1 MKKYLLMNG
10 PNLNMLGIRE
20 PGIYGHDTLASIE
33 ADVVSYGRE
42 RGVEVDCF
50 QSNHEGALIDKLH
63 AAHGVYDGIVYN
75 PGAHTHYSYAIRD
88 AVGSIDVPVAEIH
101 ISDVDAR
108 EPFRAISVVAPA
120 CVAQVKG
127 FGAAGYRMALDL
139 LLEGEHVRLGEGFE
153 KRAHGKIIVG
163 TDTGPVAREEA

>member
-1 MKKYLLMNG
+1 MKKFLLMNG

-20 PGIYGHDTLASIE
+20 PGVYGTMTLAAIE
-33 ADVVSYGRE
+33 EMMAAYAAE
-42 RGVEVDCF
+42 RGCELECF

-63 AAHGVYDGIVYN
+63 AAHGAYDGIVYN

-88 AVGSIDVPVAEIH
+88 AIGSIDAPVVEIH

-108 EPFRAISVVAPA
+108 EPFRAVSVVAPA

-127 FGAAGYRMALDL
+127 FGVEGYKMALDGL
-139 LLEGEHVRLGEGFE
+139 LSGWSTRLGEGFE
-153 KRAHGKIIVG
+153 AKAQGKVIVG
-163 TDTGPVAREEA
+163 GEL

>member
-1 MKKYLLMNG
+1 MKLLLMNG

-20 PGIYGHDTLASIE
+20 PEIYGTTTLADIE
-33 ADVVSYGRE
+33 ARVCAYAE
-42 RGVEVDCF
+42 QRGVQMDCF
-50 QSNHEGALIDKLH
+50 QSNHEGDLVDRLH
-63 AAHGVYDGIVYN
+63 AAHFDYDGVVYN

-88 AVGSIDVPVAEIH
+88 AVGGISTPVVEVH

-127 FGAAGYRMALDL
+127 LGIEGYEKAVDL
-139 LLEGEHVRLGEGFE
+139 LLEGHTTRLGEGFE
-153 KRAHGKIIVG
+153 QRYSGKVIVA
-163 TDTGPVAREEA
+163 D

>member
-20 PGIYGHDTLASIE
+20 PEIYGTTTLATIQ
-33 ADVVSYGRE
+33 DMVVAHGAE
-42 RGVEVDCF
+42 RGVQVDCF

-63 AAHGVYDGIVYN
+63 EAHTAYDGVVYN
-75 PGAHTHYSYAIRD
+75 PGAHTHYSYGIRD
-88 AVGSIDVPVAEIH
+88 AIGSIDTPVVEVH

-120 CVAQVKG
+120 CVAQIKG
-127 FGAAGYRMALDL
+127 HGIDGYCEALDG
-139 LLEGEHVRLGEGFE
+139 LLEGWSTRLGEGFDT
-153 KRAHGKIIVG
+153 RTSGQVIVG
-163 TDTGPVAREEA
+163 GTF